1 MTSAVTRSIRL
12 ASANGLPAQRQR
24 RAVRRAA
31 LSGMAWQIAGVAIFL
46 LVWELIARQINY
58 VAILPSPSAVVQ
70 NFQASMFDDA
80 GLRYLGV
87 KNPGYLINIGYTVGI
102 SIAGW
107 MLGSALGV
115 LVGLSSARLQF
126 VRNLS
131 EPVLFVF
138 GAVPVLVLAP
148 FFLVWFGNGAEN
160 KFVLVTFYA
169 FITVAMVAQSAALSL
184 PKVTEEYAA
193 GLGIGRTGRFW
204 SVVLPGTLPAILSGL
219 RLALSTA
226 IAVTASVELLGSE
239 SGAGRLIALRATQA
253 NVAAVLAIAIAVGLV
268 AILLDLV
275 FRAVIRGLLRWQ

>member
-1 MTSAVTRSIRL
+1 MTATVTRSIRL
-12 ASANGLPAQRQR
+12 ATAHGSSTQRQR
-24 RAVRRAA
+24 RAVRRAT
-31 LSGMAWQIAGVAIFL
+31 LSGVAWQIIGVATFL
-46 LVWELIARQINY
+46 LVWELVARQVNY
-58 VAILPSPSAVVQ
+58 AAILPSPTAVVM
-70 NFQASMFDDA
+70 NFQASMFNDA

-87 KNPGYLINIGYTVGI
+87 KNPGYLINIAFTVGI
-102 SIAGW
+102 SVAGW
-107 MLGSALGV
+107 ALGSLLGV
-115 LVGLSSARLQF
+115 FVGLLSARLQF

-193 GLGIGRTGRFW
+193 GLGIGRFGRFW

-253 NVAAVLAIAIAVGLV
+253 NVAAVLALAIAVGLV
-268 AILLDLV
+268 AILLDLTL
-275 FRAVIRGLLRWQ
+275 RAVIRGLLRWQ